1 MTGSALIACRNL
13 LNALV
18 RRLHWPHAA
27 READVAEI
35 TQDDLADQPDRR
47 DAMALGSTL
56 AMAGGL
62 AAGYGTFFV
71 YAGRF
76 LFPHGSQP
84 ITRAFVAT
92 VEDFRPGDSIV
103 FHAPSGAT
111 IVIARQGDTGD
122 VKDFVALSS
131 VCPHLGCQVHWEP
144 QNDRFF
150 CPCHNGAF
158 DPSGK
163 AILGPPK
170 DADQSL
176 AEYPLSIENGLLM
189 IDVPDATIARGEGT

>member
-1 MTGSALIACRNL
+1 M
-13 LNALV
+13 V
-18 RRLHWPHAA
+18 
-27 READVAEI
+27 EI
-35 TQDDLADQPDRR
+35 IQDDLADQPDRR
-47 DAMALGSTL
+47 DALAICSTL

-84 ITRAFVAT
+84 IIRAFVST
-92 VEDFRPGDSIV
+92 VDQFKPGDSIV

-111 IVIARQGDTGD
+111 IVIARQGDTGEVD
-122 VKDFVALSS
+122 DFVALSS

-176 AEYPLSIENGLLM
+176 AEYPLLIENGLLM